1 MNKILLSSV
10 LMVIICI
17 SAFSS
22 CKERMGKV
30 DPPVIPKP
38 VTEVDSPVVL
48 TVYLE
53 NSGSMDGYVNGNT
66 GFKQTIY
73 YYLTELRDK
82 ITSSIHLFYIN
93 SKVISMGNDIKT
105 YIHST
110 TPTTFKANGGDLGTS
125 DIATVLDS
133 LLSRRKKDE
142 VVLFISDCVVSPGKK
157 YATHP
162 DDINGYLLQQCTD
175 MTSVFRRELN
185 KYKDL
190 TVAICQLQSH
200 FDGKFFNKIDQWS
213 YYKGERPFYFWL
225 IGSTRQIKSIM
236 DKIPWSDFNDK
247 GAKVENLYVLT
258 SLEQQ
263 VEYAVV
269 NCGCWGSFEYEHSR
283 AAGMSKTICKVKK
296 ENKGKNAGKFR
307 FSIGVDLNFF
317 PLDDNYLYNS
327 ENYQVNNK
335 DYSVE
340 VIKMSSDNF
349 SHQVSL
355 TTEIISPCQI
365 TVSLKNKLPDWVNE
379 KTDFIGQDLIIDK
392 AENKTF
398 GLKYLVEG
406 VYKAFVDTKS
416 SDDYAQ
422 FIVTIK

>member
-1 MNKILLSSV
+1 
-10 LMVIICI
+10 
-17 SAFSS
+17 
-22 CKERMGKV
+22 MGKV

-53 NSGSMDGYVNGNT
+53 NTGSMDGYVNGNT

-175 MTSVFRRELN
+175 MTSVFR
-185 KYKDL
+185 
-190 TVAICQLQSH
+190 
-200 FDGKFFNKIDQWS
+200 
-213 YYKGERPFYFWL
+213 
-225 IGSTRQIKSIM
+225 
-236 DKIPWSDFNDK
+236 
-247 GAKVENLYVLT
+247 
-258 SLEQQ
+258 
-263 VEYAVV
+263 
-269 NCGCWGSFEYEHSR
+269 
-283 AAGMSKTICKVKK
+283 
-296 ENKGKNAGKFR
+296 
-307 FSIGVDLNFF
+307 
-317 PLDDNYLYNS
+317 
-327 ENYQVNNK
+327 
-335 DYSVE
+335 
-340 VIKMSSDNF
+340 
-349 SHQVSL
+349 
-355 TTEIISPCQI
+355 
-365 TVSLKNKLPDWVNE
+365 
-379 KTDFIGQDLIIDK
+379 
-392 AENKTF
+392 
-398 GLKYLVEG
+398 
-406 VYKAFVDTKS
+406 
-416 SDDYAQ
+416 
-422 FIVTIK
+422 